1 MSEQARSRPTPAQ
14 INRKMAA
21 TSPFHNLLPIELVEI
36 EDDNALCRLPL
47 CPDYFHAGGYL
58 HGGITYALADAAVAY
73 LLLWRLGFD
82 RKVFTIEGKLNYLAS
97 VPMGTEGDLSCTV
110 RAVSVG
116 RTTAVVDAD
125 VYGDDG
131 RLLCH
136 GIFTYAI
143 R

>member
-1 MSEQARSRPTPAQ
+1 MSETHDPRPTPVQ
-14 INRKMAA
+14 INATMAA
-21 TSPFHNLLPIELVEI
+21 NSPFHSLLPIELQEI
-36 EDDNALCRLPL
+36 DEERALCHLDLRPE
-47 CPDYFHAGGYL
+47 YFHGGGFL

-73 LLLWRLGFD
+73 LVLWRAGFD
-82 RKVFTIEGKLNYLAS
+82 RKAFTIEGKLNYLAS
-97 VPMGTEGDLSCTV
+97 VPMGTEGHLVAEARS
-110 RAVSVG
+110 VSFG

-125 VYGDDG
+125 IYNDGG